1 MKQDYEKK
9 AADNL
14 PGFTKQQLLESK
26 EYGHSRDILSVLLQN
41 GISYTQKETQQ
52 ILEDFWKG
60 KVN

>member
-9 AADNL
+9 AVDNL
-14 PGFTKQQLLESK
+14 PRFAKQQLLESK

-41 GISYTQKETQQ
+41 EIFYTQKETQQ